1 MTGVDASANVQRNR
15 LRFVFDG
22 SGVGEFL
29 CSDQVHSPSFLY
41 MLFSI

>member
-1 MTGVDASANVQRNR
+1 MIGVDAFANVPRIR

-29 CSDQVHSPSFLY
+29 CSDQIHSPSFLY
-41 MLFSI
+41 MLFFI